1 MLCAAG
7 VATIRYLREHHLIQR
22 CADMGRVLH
31 ARLATLRAHA
41 LVGDVRGRG
50 LLAGVELVADRESRE
65 ALPRSAAAAELRLR
79 ELGRQPDT
87 GVLLVEERLH
97 EALPVE
103 LRRRLARRPLPM
115 VVPFPG
121 PAWAERPE
129 GAEAYVIELLRQVI
143 GYRVRLR

>member
-1 MLCAAG
+1 MRTQVRVLCRPETAAG
-7 VATIRYLREHHLIQR
+7 FA
-22 CADMGRVLH
+22 
-31 ARLATLRAHA
+31 
-41 LVGDVRGRG
+41 
-50 LLAGVELVADRESRE
+50 LAGMRAVPVTTATAAD
-65 ALPRSAAAAELRLR
+65 LRLR
-79 ELGRQPDT
+79 ELVREPDT

-97 EALPVE
+97 DALPME